1 MAENE
6 DEATTKS
13 ETETAEDEH
22 QAEASAAEL
31 EREEHKGEDPW
42 QPIHSEVREVKTLVT
57 DLAQELL
64 MRVERLE
71 CKQAAD
77 QAKSLEQLTTASQE
91 LTRQLQENAQKIEK
105 LSTRES
111 SPGEPTSPKQNEKES
126 EDQDDPLTKSEQTPP
141 EKESSPPERA
151 RRRRRSI

>member
-6 DEATTKS
+6 DEAATKS

-57 DLAQELL
+57 DLAQEL
-64 MRVERLE
+64 
-71 CKQAAD
+71 KKSNQQAAD
-77 QAKSLEQLTTASQE
+77 QAKSLEQLKTANQE
-91 LTRQLQENAQKIEK
+91 LTLQLQENAQKIEK

-111 SPGEPTSPKQNEKES
+111 SPGGPTSPKQNEKES
-126 EDQDDPLTKSEQTPP
+126 EDQDDPLTESEQTPP